1 MALSKSLFVIC
12 LLFTV
17 SSSAAAQPPCT
28 THVFS
33 NKKTFAACST
43 LPVLNSTI
51 HWNYYPSTATVDI
64 AFTQSVVSDSRW
76 VAWAINPTSTGMV
89 GSQAIVAYK
98 RTDGTMTVYSSPIKS
113 YGTHLEQGNVS
124 FPLYDV
130 SAVYENNEFIIFA
143 TIGLPNNVSVVHHVW
158 QQGPMFGNT
167 PGMHSLSGP
176 NVQSFGT
183 LDFLSGKTETSK
195 GSTSTCPLKY
205 AHGIINTI
213 SWGILMP
220 IGIIV
225 ARYLK
230 TVEGADPA
238 WFHAHRGCQ
247 MLAFLGGIAGWG
259 TGIFLGS
266 KSPGIQYKGHRCIGI
281 TLFVLATIQ
290 VAVALCLRPKKTDEN
305 RKYWNWFHW
314 VVGYGTFVLSITN
327 IFKGFDILEPANK
340 WKFAYIA
347 IIGTLGCI
355 AAILELRKLGS
366 FLSRFRSS
374 RAAGPEIVES
384 TQTIV

>member
-17 SSSAAAQPPCT
+17 SSAAAQPPCT
-28 THVFS
+28 TRIFS

-51 HWNYYPSTATVDI
+51 HWNYYPLTATVDI
-64 AFTQSVVSDSRW
+64 AFTQSAVSDSRW

-130 SAVYENNEFIIFA
+130 SAVYENNEI
-143 TIGLPNNVSVVHHVW
+143 HHLCDH
-158 QQGPMFGNT
+158 GPSEQCQRCA
-167 PGMHSLSGP
+167 PH
-176 NVQSFGT
+176 
-183 LDFLSGKTETSK
+183 FLSGKTETSK
-195 GSTSTCPLKY
+195 GSTSTSALKY

-230 TVEGADPA
+230 TVEGAGPA

-266 KSPGIQYKGHRCIGI
+266 KSPGIQYKGHKCIGI

-305 RKYWNWFHW
+305 RKYWNWCHW
-314 VVGYGTFVLSITN
+314 VVGYGTIVLSITN

-355 AAILELRKLGS
+355 TALLELRKLGS

>member
-1 MALSKSLFVIC
+1 MESSLQTLIESGQEDNEELRNRVYIDTMGPETHNKVRGYGHGVTPDMVSYASSSSSTSNSSKRSSKSSMAVLMTQNNE
-12 LLFTV
+12 LRMREENT
-17 SSSAAAQPPCT
+17 
-28 THVFS
+28 
-33 NKKTFAACST
+33 NKWMADLELRYSF
-43 LPVLNSTI
+43 
-51 HWNYYPSTATVDI
+51 
-64 AFTQSVVSDSRW
+64 
-76 VAWAINPTSTGMV
+76 
-89 GSQAIVAYK
+89 
-98 RTDGTMTVYSSPIKS
+98 GTRECK
-113 YGTHLEQGNVS
+113 L
-124 FPLYDV
+124 PLYDV

-314 VVGYGTFVLSITN
+314 VVGYGTIVLSITN